1 MTTRILKSLRILVG
15 FLLVLLLSQ
24 SGWAQAARTGQRAPR
39 TGKAAVLRGQ
49 EAAKSLVSVDF
60 EECGRAVAQSPTSF
74 NANPD
79 DMAKLLNGVWLGTRI
94 LKTGTAPMANYMMV
108 YDVQAKEALIY
119 EERGASIKENAFAK
133 QFSAPAANAPTVT
146 YFYCGSPKLEA
157 FKDVFVKVSDVPR
170 LNEMDKTMGISATD
184 APLSKVW
191 EALRESGE
199 FARARTTTQ
208 LNTAFYTLSIS
219 PSKTAESSYQ
229 SLRLDMAGQ
238 LRGSPNKSVKYVDGS
253 PVAGIESGVFDGI
266 STGTGNYL
274 VSFQGYAVSCYGNAD
289 IKVEEDAPPLTNFR
303 YTKVVI
309 GPLGNQASPET
320 MRTARRR

>member
-1 MTTRILKSLRILVG
+1 MHTRSKKSLMVLFS
-15 FLLVLLLSQ
+15 FLLLVVPALVR
-24 SGWAQAARTGQRAPR
+24 AQKMSAKQTVAAD
-39 TGKAAVLRGQ
+39 
-49 EAAKSLVSVDF
+49 SMVSVDF
-60 EECGRAVAQSPTSF
+60 KECGRAVAQSPTSF

-184 APLSKVW
+184 ASLSKVW

-199 FARARTTTQ
+199 FAKARTTTQ
-208 LNTAFYTLSIS
+208 LNTAFYTMAVN
-219 PSKTAESSYQ
+219 PSKTTGRRNQ
-229 SLRLDMAGQ
+229 DIRLDLAGQ
-238 LRGSPNKSVKYVDGS
+238 LRGSPNKSLEYSKS
-253 PVAGIESGVFDGI
+253 QPVAGIESGVFQGVTT
-266 STGTGNYL
+266 SNGNYY
-274 VSFQGYAVSCYGNAD
+274 VSSRSYAVLCYGTNSPVMKIEAD
-289 IKVEEDAPPLTNFR
+289 TPPLTSFR

-309 GPLGNQASPET
+309 GPLGN
-320 MRTARRR
+320 